1 RFLFLHTAPTLLY
14 TLSLHDA
21 LPISSA
27 GHDSIGRAMTSD
39 APGLFEAS
47 EMVRSELPAD
57 AQHLGDLGRLRVLH
71 ASEGEQHAGADVARS
86 EEHTSELQSR
96 GHLVCRLLLEK
107 K

>member
-1 RFLFLHTAPTLLY
+1 MSETASP
-14 TLSLHDA
+14 
-21 LPISSA
+21 SA

-71 ASEGEQHAGADVARS
+71 ASEGEQHAGADVAVLPVPRIQPVDLGFPAGHVIPRS
-86 EEHTSELQSR
+86 EER
-96 GHLVCRLLLEK
+96 RVGK
-107 K
+107 GW